1 MIKPLKV
8 NQKVLLICQEVIGT
22 VVDVN
27 NELNK
32 VVIRAEKD
40 GIKFDFIVTTEG
52 FLPFSDTKMIEKI
65 PFIVNETII
74 RSLNNY
80 TIEIV
85 TIEEIQV
92 TKVNNTVDI
101 VASVRPFNDKSI
113 SKVISLKSCQPLK
126 HLQELFTDIT
136 ESNKK
141 LYEDNYLPGNNGG
154 QTTQSE
160 EE

>member
-1 MIKPLKV
+1 MINLKV

-52 FLPFSDTKMIEKI
+52 FLPFSNVPMIKEI
-65 PFIVNETII
+65 PFIENET
-74 RSLNNY
+74 
-80 TIEIV
+80 V
-85 TIEEIQV
+85 
-92 TKVNNTVDI
+92 VNVDETC
-101 VASVRPFNDKSI
+101 SI
-113 SKVISLKSCQPLK
+113 YRIG
-126 HLQELFTDIT
+126 EIT
-136 ESNKK
+136 EIHLNDDKQLVGVFSDTTARRTIPLDECRKLSELMNLCIAKEEANKK

-154 QTTQSE
+154 QTTQGE

>member
-1 MIKPLKV
+1 MINLKV

-27 NELNK
+27 NKLNK

-52 FLPFSDTKMIEKI
+52 FLPFSKTKMIEEI

-74 RSLNNY
+74 RPLSNY
-80 TIEIV
+80 TVEII
-85 TIEEIQV
+85 TIEEIKV

-101 VASVRPFNDKSI
+101 VASVRPFNDKNV
-113 SKVISLKSCQPLK
+113 SKEISLKSCQPLK
-126 HLQELFTDIT
+126 DLQELFTNIIET
-136 ESNKK
+136 NKK

-154 QTTQSE
+154 QTSQGE

>member
-32 VVIRAEKD
+32 VVIRAEKN
-40 GIKFDFIVTTEG
+40 GIPFDFIVTTEG
-52 FLPFSDTKMIEKI
+52 FLPFSNTTMIEEI
-65 PFIVNETII
+65 PFIENETVVNVNE
-74 RSLNNY
+74 
-80 TIEIV
+80 
-85 TIEEIQV
+85 
-92 TKVNNTVDI
+92 
-101 VASVRPFNDKSI
+101 SI
-113 SKVISLKSCQPLK
+113 GTYRIG
-126 HLQELFTDIT
+126 EIT
-136 ESNKK
+136 EIHLDDNKQLVGVFSNAIMRRAVPLNECKKLYELMELCEAKEEANCK